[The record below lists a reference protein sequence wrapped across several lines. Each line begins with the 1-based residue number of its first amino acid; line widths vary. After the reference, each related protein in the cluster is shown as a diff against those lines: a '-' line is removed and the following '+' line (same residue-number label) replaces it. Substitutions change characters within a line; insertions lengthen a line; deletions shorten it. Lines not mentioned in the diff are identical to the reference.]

1 MSFII
6 PPITDHR
13 ELNPDEARQARW
25 AVIDYLRKHKI
36 DLGITTAVV
45 LTVYD
50 QEEEDKKRLRLVGT
64 TNPKLKR
71 FSVPLRFEEDG
82 SVAIE
87 EDEFELR
94 PAYDPRRAR
103 GRARKK

>member
-1 MSFII
+1 MGFII
-6 PPITDHR
+6 PPVTDHR
-13 ELNPDEARQARW
+13 ELNPDETRQARQAVTR
-25 AVIDYLRKHKI
+25 YLRKNKI
-36 DLGITTAVV
+36 DEGITTAVV

-50 QEEEDKKRLRLVGT
+50 QEEEDKKRLKLVGT

-71 FSVPLRFEEDG
+71 FAVPLRFENNGTVD
-82 SVAIE
+82 IE

-94 PAYDPRRAR
+94 PPYDPRRAR